1 MEYQSEWPRI
11 VHRGYTVPGLV
22 NGGGPR
28 PRIFRGSSSRNE
40 FGGPFQ
46 NIESYDRFSCPTL
59 SYPNFSYN
67 SRFRNRNTYDE
78 AAESKWLIKPHA
90 ISTPKRGYSFHKS
103 DSTWMPATE
112 WQPLSRKDDT
122 LIFNSSQQD
131 GKQMYLQM
139 NRECVKSNNS
149 IIPPKLH
156 SCGQLH
162 HIAAGKRK
170 KKHSINNNRGLFF
183 CHACSMSFS
192 PRSAFAGHMKSESH
206 KSKQM
211 LLEQLRLHKTIEISQ
226 QSKFQSQVSD
236 KSLLLTTKQLPQQM
250 FKDPK
255 ESEVD
260 GNSLVVN
267 EKKQYYCNVCK
278 ITFKGNVIKHRR
290 TVEHKSNKAMARPFC
305 AICNKFF
312 RTPSKFVQHCKM
324 PNHQEARKLNNKV
337 VEDFNEDDS
346 TKEKNG
352 NELTDLSV
360 ESERLLMI
368 SEHVNTS
375 STVSQSP
382 DRVLRN
388 ETANEPCEMI
398 KDSEHSDQRR
408 LAKSEETS
416 VENEEKP
423 EIDNGYQLIPLKE
436 SSRNDSLC
444 MKTTS
449 TVTPVTLPLHN
460 VNVTEQYV
468 KEAVGISFIIP
479 VTGYFCKLCNE
490 FFEESDKATFHCQ
503 SKKHHVNYNSI

>member
-1 MEYQSEWPRI
+1 
-11 VHRGYTVPGLV
+11 
-22 NGGGPR
+22 
-28 PRIFRGSSSRNE
+28 
-40 FGGPFQ
+40 
-46 NIESYDRFSCPTL
+46 
-59 SYPNFSYN
+59 
-67 SRFRNRNTYDE
+67 
-78 AAESKWLIKPHA
+78 
-90 ISTPKRGYSFHKS
+90 
-103 DSTWMPATE
+103 
-112 WQPLSRKDDT
+112 
-122 LIFNSSQQD
+122 
-131 GKQMYLQM
+131 
-139 NRECVKSNNS
+139 
-149 IIPPKLH
+149 
-156 SCGQLH
+156 
-162 HIAAGKRK
+162 
-170 KKHSINNNRGLFF
+170 
-183 CHACSMSFS
+183 
-192 PRSAFAGHMKSESH
+192 
-206 KSKQM
+206 
-211 LLEQLRLHKTIEISQ
+211 
-226 QSKFQSQVSD
+226 
-236 KSLLLTTKQLPQQM
+236 
-250 FKDPK
+250 
-255 ESEVD
+255 
-260 GNSLVVN
+260 
-267 EKKQYYCNVCK
+267 
-278 ITFKGNVIKHRR
+278 
-290 TVEHKSNKAMARPFC
+290 MARPFC

-382 DRVLRN
+382 GRVLRN

-436 SSRNDSLC
+436 SSRNGKKILTLRYSDIERYIKVFNFLDSLC

-468 KEAVGISFIIP
+468 KEAVGREK
-479 VTGYFCKLCNE
+479 YF
-490 FFEESDKATFHCQ
+490 
-503 SKKHHVNYNSI
+503 